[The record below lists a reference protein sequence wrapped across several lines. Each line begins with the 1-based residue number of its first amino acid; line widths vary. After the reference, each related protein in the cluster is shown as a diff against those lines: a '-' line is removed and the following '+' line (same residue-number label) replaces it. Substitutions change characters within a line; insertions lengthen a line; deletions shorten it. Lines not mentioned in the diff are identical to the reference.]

1 MIKKLI
7 KNLLNTVNALLA
19 KSVRVYLIQFPTV
32 LASVAMPSSTVP
44 APYKTPRAVPHEVIP
59 KSEKIKITTL
69 MEYIEMINDKI
80 FVI

>member
-1 MIKKLI
+1 M
-7 KNLLNTVNALLA
+7 
-19 KSVRVYLIQFPTV
+19 IQFPTV

-80 FVI
+80 FVILKLKWALVKGPMLTIY